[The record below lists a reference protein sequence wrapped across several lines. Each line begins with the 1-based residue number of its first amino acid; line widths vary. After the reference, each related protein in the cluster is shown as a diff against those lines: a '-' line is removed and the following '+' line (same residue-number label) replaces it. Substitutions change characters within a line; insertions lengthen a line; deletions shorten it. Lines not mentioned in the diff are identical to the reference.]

1 MLVSITN
8 ADLIA
13 DSLRELN
20 VISEI
25 QTPSPEQYAHALRKL
40 NQVMAKALEDGI
52 EIGFYPQTSA
62 SDACPIPDYAELGVT
77 LLLAIA
83 VASNYGAT
91 VSPELGATAASAFE
105 TILRTSINARLPV
118 SRMLNRPRGEGDS
131 CPGNIL
137 LGP

>member
-1 MLVSITN
+1 MSLTN

-25 QTPSPEQYAHALRKL
+25 QTPSAEQYAHALRKL

-62 SDACPIPDYAELGVT
+62 SDPCPIPEYAELGIT

-91 VSPELGATAASAFE
+91 VSAELGATASSAYD
-105 TILRTSINARLPV
+105 TILRTSISARMPV
-118 SRMLNRPRGEGDS
+118 GRMLNRPCGEGDS
-131 CPGNIL
+131 YPGNIL
-137 LGP
+137 LG